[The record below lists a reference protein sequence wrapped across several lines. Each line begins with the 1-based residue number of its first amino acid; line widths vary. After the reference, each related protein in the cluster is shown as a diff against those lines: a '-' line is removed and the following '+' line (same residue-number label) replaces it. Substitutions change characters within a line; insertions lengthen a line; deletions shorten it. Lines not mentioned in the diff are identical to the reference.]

1 MPLQLQQPCLTKP
14 KLLAVARLMR
24 LDKPVGIYL
33 VLWPA
38 LWSLFLAAEGMP
50 DWQNLVIFSL
60 GALIMRSAGCVI
72 NDLADQRFD
81 GHVRRTR
88 ERPLVSGKLSPQEAY
103 YLLAALL
110 MLALLLVAFTNMLT
124 VLLSIGALALAS
136 VYPFMKRHTHLP
148 QVVLGAAF
156 AWSIPMAF
164 AAQTGALPPALWL
177 IFTATMLWTVVYDT
191 FYAMVDRD
199 DDLKIGV
206 KSTAILFGDNDRYIT
221 MGLQVMVVVALL
233 MIGDRFELGL
243 IYHTAVTSVVALFVY
258 QQWLIRRRE
267 AEHCF
272 QAFMNNHWVGM
283 AIFIGIALD
292 TTLL

>member
-1 MPLQLQQPCLTKP
+1 MPLRIQQLYLTKP
-14 KLLAVARLMR
+14 KLLALTQLMR
-24 LDKPVGIYL
+24 LNKPVGIYL

-38 LWSLFLAAEGMP
+38 LWSLFLAAGGMP
-50 DWQNLVIFSL
+50 DWQNLVIFVL
-60 GALIMRSAGCVI
+60 GAATMRSAGCVI
-72 NDLADQRFD
+72 NDIADQKFD

-88 ERPLVSGKLSPQEAY
+88 ERPLVSGKLSPKAAY
-103 YLLAALL
+103 CLLVALL
-110 MLALLLVAFTNMLT
+110 MLALLLVVMTNILT
-124 VLLSIGALALAS
+124 VLLSFGALALAS

-164 AAQTGALPPALWL
+164 AAQTQELPPSLWL
-177 IFTATMLWTVVYDT
+177 VFTATVLWTVVYDT
-191 FYAMVDRD
+191 FYAMVDRE

-221 MGLQVMVVVALL
+221 MGLQSMVVVALL

-243 IYHTAVTSVVALFVY
+243 TYHVAVMSVITLFAY
-258 QQWLIRRRE
+258 QQWLIRKRE
-267 AEHCF
+267 PERCL

-283 AIFIGIALD
+283 AIFIGVALD
-292 TTLL
+292 TTLR